1 MHPLSFCSHL
11 KTTFERENIA
21 TFEREKIATFDKT
34 AIMSTKKL
42 YCPEMNIVN
51 STFYNMSPLQG
62 LIESAFIIPLALFI
76 NIYFR
81 KSFNFAQNLTQLCFC
96 LAIFGMG
103 ISETVVNF
111 FGQEICK

>member
-1 MHPLSFCSHL
+1 MNQWHKQIQFEKKILDRLCVIIGSLFYTEDPSFQAELGIGIPNRQTFL
-11 KTTFERENIA
+11 KGIF
-21 TFEREKIATFDKT
+21 F
-34 AIMSTKKL
+34 
-42 YCPEMNIVN
+42 
-51 STFYNMSPLQG
+51 
-62 LIESAFIIPLALFI
+62 
-76 NIYFR
+76 IYFR